1 MSSPHQINFAGI
13 LCSFLTKRGYKMNTI
28 YFIRLFLCTLA
39 IAGIFANAQ
48 GRLSDKDIENL
59 MGNVKDDVKSFR
71 PHFNSAIGKSSI
83 RKTSREKDAKN
94 LVASLEKKAEAM
106 RNTFRQTK
114 KGEDNVRD
122 VVASA
127 RQIDNLVYSVRL
139 NPQTTSE
146 WEKIRGEIAQV
157 SAAFNMPEPFS
168 RGIGPIGPGPIS
180 NEIPCAQGVGP
191 ERARRLVEECL
202 AVSPGTHP
210 PCNAQNSCRLITD
223 EIKRGCNLIGQGAPG
238 FCSEYMQGAGGA
250 GLNQRTVSCYSDDG
264 TRRYCDADTRNG
276 VDLIR
281 QRGSARCERGYSWDY
296 DARGVWVDHGCQAEF
311 RLR

>member
-1 MSSPHQINFAGI
+1 MDTTCFMRP
-13 LCSFLTKRGYKMNTI
+13 
-28 YFIRLFLCTLA
+28 FLCMLA
-39 IAGIFANAQ
+39 IAGIFTNAQ

-71 PHFNSAIGKSSI
+71 PNFNSAIGKSSI

-94 LVASLEKKAEAM
+94 LVASLEKKTEAM

-122 VVASA
+122 VAA
-127 RQIDNLVYSVRL
+127 TAQQIDNLVYSVRL
-139 NPQTTSE
+139 NPQTTSQ
-146 WEKIRGEIAQV
+146 WEKIRGEISQV
-157 SAAFNMPEPFS
+157 SAAFNMPEPFR
-168 RGIGPIGPGPIS
+168 RGIGPGPVS
-180 NEIPCAQGVGP
+180 NEIPCTQAAGA
-191 ERARRLVEECL
+191 EHARRLVEECL

-210 PCNAQNSCRLITD
+210 PCNAQNSCQLITD
-223 EIKRGCNLIGQGAPG
+223 EIRRGCNLIGQGAPG
-238 FCSEYMQGAGGA
+238 FCSEYTQGAGGS
-250 GLNQRTVSCYSDDG
+250 NQRTVSCYSDDG

-281 QRGSARCERGYSWDY
+281 QRGTARCERGYSWDY

>member
-1 MSSPHQINFAGI
+1 MATTRFMRA
-13 LCSFLTKRGYKMNTI
+13 
-28 YFIRLFLCTLA
+28 FLCVLA
-39 IAGIFANAQ
+39 ISGIFANAQ

-71 PHFNSAIGKSSI
+71 PNFNSAISKSSI

-94 LVASLEKKAEAM
+94 LVAGLEKKAEAM

-114 KGEDNVRD
+114 KAEGNVRD
-122 VVASA
+122 VVSTAQS
-127 RQIDNLVYSVRL
+127 IDNLVYSLRL
-139 NPQTTSE
+139 NPQTTSQ

-157 SAAFNMPEPFS
+157 SAAFSMPEPFS
-168 RGIGPIGPGPIS
+168 RGISPVGPGPVS
-180 NEIPCAQGVGP
+180 NEVPCIQGVGA
-191 ERARRLVEECL
+191 ERSRKLVEECL

-210 PCNAQNSCRLITD
+210 PCNAQNSCQLIID
-223 EIKRGCNLIGQGAPG
+223 EIKRGCTLIGPGAPG
-238 FCSEYMQGAGGA
+238 FCSEYTSSSS
-250 GLNQRTVSCYSDDG
+250 QRTVSCFSDDG

-276 VDLIR
+276 VDLVR
-281 QRGSARCERGYSWDY
+281 QRGTARCERGYSWDY